1 MKITV
6 TSDNGHKVQLSTH
19 VAVDGPTL
27 VKATAF
33 WRGRAM
39 PAIELKAFAGDGADV
54 RATRYVRR
62 LAAALVDRVRQAVRE
77 EAEWWFKIDQSS
89 YALAQKEARLAFH
102 RAAARASEEPKR

>member
-19 VAVDGPTL
+19 TAIDSTVV

-39 PAIELKAFAGDGADV
+39 PAIELKSFTGDEADV
-54 RATRYVRR
+54 RGTRYVRR
-62 LAAALVDRVRQAVRE
+62 LAGALVDRDALE
-77 EAEWWFKIDQSS
+77 EE
-89 YALAQKEARLAFH
+89 
-102 RAAARASEEPKR
+102 